1 MTGMADEGRTQSPY
15 EWFLRRAR
23 QNVPRFRFSEGAD
36 FAQWKRECL
45 PVVLATLGDLPAPV
59 EPAAELV
66 AEWEQDGM
74 SCQRWLLQ
82 VQEDFAVTCHINRPS
97 GIRDGARLPGIL
109 CWHGH
114 TGFGKEPI
122 MGNDSTPALRE
133 YISATNSDYGRR
145 LAREGFV
152 TFAIDWMGQGALDDH
167 SKPHHRNLRP
177 GLDWCDLY
185 YLHATML
192 GITPLA
198 INLRHAQ
205 VLLDFVCTLPFV
217 DADRLGVMG
226 ESCGGTHAL
235 WTTLIDSRI
244 RATEIICYS
253 DLFADFGYRDANYCG
268 SQVTPG
274 LFALVDVP
282 DLQGLIAP
290 GPLLVDIGAYDECFK
305 LESAMACHRRLRTIY
320 AAAGADDMLELDLF
334 PGGHAWGG
342 SRSAAFFGRHLTAE
356 ATSENS
362 MHGR

>member
-1 MTGMADEGRTQSPY
+1 MGGMGGEGVHQSPY
-15 EWFLRRAR
+15 EWFLGRAR
-23 QNVPRFRFSEGAD
+23 QNEPRFRFTDGAD
-36 FAQWKRECL
+36 FAQWKQACL
-45 PVVLATLGDLPAPV
+45 PAVLATLGDLPAPV
-59 EPAAELV
+59 APATELV
-66 AEWEQDGM
+66 AEWEQDGL

-82 VQEDFAVTCHINRPS
+82 VQEDFAVTCHVNRPS
-97 GIRDGARLPGIL
+97 GIGDGTRLPGIL

-114 TGFGKEPI
+114 TGSGKEPI
-122 MGNDSTPALRE
+122 MGNDSTPELRE
-133 YISATNSDYGRR
+133 YIAATNSDYGRR
-145 LAREGFV
+145 LAQQGFV

-167 SKPHHRNLRP
+167 RKPHHRNLRP
-177 GLDWCDLY
+177 GLDWCDLF

-217 DADRLGVMG
+217 DGDRLGVMG

-235 WTTLIDSRI
+235 WTTLVDPRI

-274 LFALVDVP
+274 LFSLVDVP

-290 GPLLVDIGAYDECFK
+290 RPLLVDIGAYDECFK
-305 LESAMACHRRLRTIY
+305 LESAMACHRRLRAIY
-320 AAAGADDMLELDLF
+320 AAAGAPDMLELDLF
-334 PGGHAWGG
+334 PGGHAWSG
-342 SRSAAFFGRHLTAE
+342 SRSVAFFTRHLAGE
-356 ATSENS
+356 AASADAVS
-362 MHGR
+362 GR

>member
-1 MTGMADEGRTQSPY
+1 MTGMGDEQCTQSPY

-23 QNVPRFRFSEGAD
+23 RNVPRFRFTEDAD

-45 PVVLATLGDLPAPV
+45 PEVLATLGDLPVAV

-66 AEWEQDGM
+66 AEWEQDGL
-74 SCQRWLLQ
+74 SCQRWLLR
-82 VQEDFAVTCHINRPS
+82 VQEDFAVTCHINRPA
-97 GIRDGARLPGIL
+97 GIPDGAHLPGIL

-114 TGFGKEPI
+114 TGSGKEPI
-122 MGNDSTPALRE
+122 MGNDSTPELRA

-145 LAREGFV
+145 LAQQGFV

-167 SKPHHRNLRP
+167 RKPHHRNLRP
-177 GLDWCDLY
+177 GLDWCDLF

-192 GITPLA
+192 GTTPLA

-205 VLLDFVCTLPFV
+205 ALLDFVCTLPFV

-290 GPLLVDIGAYDECFK
+290 GPLLVDIGAYDECFR

-320 AAAGADDMLELDLF
+320 EAAGALDVLELDLF

-342 SRSAAFFGRHLTAE
+342 SKSAAFFARHLTPE
-356 ATSENS
+356 VMSENS
-362 MHGR
+362 AHGR

>member
-1 MTGMADEGRTQSPY
+1 MAAMGDEQYSQSPY

-23 QNVPRFRFSEGAD
+23 QNVPKFRFAEGVD
-36 FAQWKRECL
+36 FAQWKEECL
-45 PVVLATLGDLPAPV
+45 PAVLATLGNLSAPV
-59 EPAAELV
+59 PPVGELI
-66 AEWEQDGM
+66 AEWEQEGM
-74 SCQRWLLQ
+74 SCQRWLLR

-97 GIRDGARLPGIL
+97 GLSDGARLPGIL

-122 MGNDSTPALRE
+122 MGNDSSTTLRE

-145 LAREGFV
+145 LAQQGFV
-152 TFAIDWMGQGALDDH
+152 TFAIDWMGQGALDD
-167 SKPHHRNLRP
+167 SIKPHHRNLRP

-192 GITPLA
+192 GTTPLA
-198 INLRHAQ
+198 INMRHAQ
-205 VLLDFVCTLPFV
+205 VLLDFVCSLAFV
-217 DADRLGVMG
+217 DPDRLGVMG

-235 WTTLIDSRI
+235 WTTLIDPRI

-274 LFALVDVP
+274 LFGLVDVP

-290 GPLLVDIGAYDECFK
+290 GPLLVDIGVYDDCFK
-305 LESAMACHRRLRTIY
+305 LESAMSCHRRLRAIY
-320 AAAGADDMLELDLF
+320 AAAGAAHMLDLDLF
-334 PGGHAWGG
+334 PGGHAWSG
-342 SRSAAFFGRHLTAE
+342 SRSAEFFGRHLMPEDAGAK
-356 ATSENS
+356 ATND
-362 MHGR
+362 